1 MKLSVVIPVYNERE
15 QVAAIIR
22 RVLAVPLEKEVIVVD
37 DGSSDGT
44 DQVLAS
50 LAHPDLRV
58 LRQEPNQGKGAAIR
72 RAIPHCT
79 GEAIIIQ
86 DADGEYSPEE
96 YGQLLLPL
104 ELGEA
109 QVVYGTRFVSVTGQR
124 RWPQGM
130 RLPNY
135 LMNRLL
141 AFLVNVLY
149 RGGIS
154 DEATCYKLF
163 SRHLLQSLPLTC
175 QRFEFCPEV
184 TAKLLRRGIK
194 IVEVPISYRART
206 VKEGKKI
213 NWKDGVQAVV
223 ILLRYR
229 FCN

>member
-96 YGQLLLPL
+96 
-104 ELGEA
+104 
-109 QVVYGTRFVSVTGQR
+109 
-124 RWPQGM
+124 
-130 RLPNY
+130 
-135 LMNRLL
+135 
-141 AFLVNVLY
+141 
-149 RGGIS
+149 
-154 DEATCYKLF
+154 
-163 SRHLLQSLPLTC
+163 
-175 QRFEFCPEV
+175 
-184 TAKLLRRGIK
+184 
-194 IVEVPISYRART
+194 
-206 VKEGKKI
+206 
-213 NWKDGVQAVV
+213 
-223 ILLRYR
+223 
-229 FCN
+229 